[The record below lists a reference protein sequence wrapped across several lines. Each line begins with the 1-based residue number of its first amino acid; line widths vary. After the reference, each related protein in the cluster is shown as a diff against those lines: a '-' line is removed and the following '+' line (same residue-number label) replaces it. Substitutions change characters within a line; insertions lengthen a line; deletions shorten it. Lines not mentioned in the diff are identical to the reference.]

1 MKRFDFK
8 GLSNEELLQ
17 MEQKIDI
24 ELGKVLLEM
33 RYNEELENMY
43 QELEAIK
50 EEKSRREI

>member
-1 MKRFDFK
+1 MKKFDFTEV
-8 GLSNEELLQ
+8 SNEELLQ

-50 EEKSRREI
+50 EEKSRRDI